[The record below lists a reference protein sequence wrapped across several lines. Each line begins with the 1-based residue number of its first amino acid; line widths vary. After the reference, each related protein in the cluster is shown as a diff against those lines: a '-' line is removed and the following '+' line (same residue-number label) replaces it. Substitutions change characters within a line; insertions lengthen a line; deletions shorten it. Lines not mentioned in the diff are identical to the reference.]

1 MKIII
6 MRHGEAEPWQRSDSD
21 RNLTTHG
28 IAQASWMGNHL
39 LEWIGGSIDYA
50 WISPYVRAQQTW
62 QAVSESWIKMPD
74 VQTVDDII
82 PEGDP
87 VAVLDYVLAFS
98 QVKDPQCLMLVSHLP
113 LVADLV
119 FGLAPDAPLRGF
131 STASIVAI
139 DWNVKTQTGHFLWQR
154 DTSLG

>member
-21 RNLTTHG
+21 RNLTDHG
-28 IAQASWMGNHL
+28 VAQATWMGNHL
-39 LEWIGGSIDYA
+39 LA
-50 WISPYVRAQQTW
+50 WVGASVDHVWVSPYVRAQQTW
-62 QAVSESWIKMPD
+62 QSVSQNWLFPLD

-87 VAVLDYVLAFS
+87 SAVLDYLLAFV
-98 QVKDPQCLMLVSHLP
+98 QVNNPQCLMLVSHLP

-119 FGLAPDAPLRGF
+119 LGLVPNAPLRSF
-131 STASIVAI
+131 STASVVAI
-139 DWNVKTQTGHFLWQR
+139 EWDVNTQSGQFLWQR
-154 DTSLG
+154 DTSVG